1 MVLQFMSSVDAR
13 VAMAAFTC
21 CGLMATGFASPS
33 TVSVFNLDSTHYTR
47 EFGDDKMNE
56 KGLRAYIHRVLRE
69 GAFTHFFICPGSQTT
84 LCDSKI
90 VSPMWWSKDVAGGKM
105 TESARCYYMMH
116 TNGIDVIN
124 VEIDAVR
131 KHGVSPWL
139 SIRMNDNHHSNDPS
153 PWLHS
158 RFWIEHPEY
167 RKQGGL
173 DYSIQAV
180 QDYNLAFIAEMLE
193 RYDVDGIECDWMRWP
208 IPHPAKVLTNFMRRV
223 RTVVDSASKERGHP
237 VFLGVRVASR
247 PGRAVANGTD
257 AVEWACEGLV
267 DWIVPA
273 NFFASVDFELPVAE
287 WKKRCEKAGGSPL
300 IVPCADSGVVVRN
313 PTTGQLAPRRMLSL
327 AEYCGWAR
335 RMWEGGADGV
345 YFFNLFTFFEKA
357 YPVTETEPWD
367 FIIIHG
373 LTPEALKGR
382 RCSIPE
388 NWWYEP

>member
-1 MVLQFMSSVDAR
+1 MKSQTGPGASVR
-13 VAMAAFTC
+13 VAMAAFAC
-21 CGLMATGFASPS
+21 CGLVATGLASPRP
-33 TVSVFNLDSTHYTR
+33 VSVFNLDSTHYTR
-47 EFGDDKMNE
+47 EFGDEKMNE

-208 IPHPAKVLTNFMRRV
+208 IPHPAKVLTDFMRRV
-223 RTVVDSASKERGHP
+223 RAVVDSAAKRRGHP
-237 VFLGVRVASR
+237 VLLAVRIASR
-247 PGRAVANGTD
+247 PDRAVANGTD
-257 AVEWACEGLV
+257 GVLWAKEGLA

-273 NFFASVDFELPVAE
+273 NFFSSVDFDLPVGE
-287 WKKRCEKAGGSPL
+287 WKHRLAAAGATALVIPS
-300 IVPCADSGVVVRN
+300 VDSGVVVRN
-313 PTTGQLAPRRMLSL
+313 PETGTLSPRRMMTLP
-327 AEYCGWAR
+327 EYCGWAKLMYDR
-335 RMWEGGADGV
+335 GADGL

-357 YPVTETEPWD
+357 YRVTDTAPWD
-367 FIIIHG
+367 FIVGRG
-373 LTPEALKGR
+373 LTSESIKGQ
-382 RCSIPE
+382 RCVIPE